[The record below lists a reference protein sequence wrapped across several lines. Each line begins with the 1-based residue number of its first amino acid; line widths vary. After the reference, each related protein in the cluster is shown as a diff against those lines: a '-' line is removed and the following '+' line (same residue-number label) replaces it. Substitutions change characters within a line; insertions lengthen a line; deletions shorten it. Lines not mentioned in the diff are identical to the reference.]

1 MTSRPTPDLTPLH
14 DLTKAIATTI
24 AETPVRLGSPEGA
37 ADLAAAVA
45 VRVAAY
51 VGSVLPTSGR
61 VLAEIAAERAAQD
74 LRRTTGDLP
83 DGTGDDAGR
92 AGDAERARSFRDI
105 SLSCGYGTWS
115 DVLAAEV
122 AEANAERAPARLRA
136 ELLQVAAV
144 ATAWIEAIDRR
155 TAEAGETK

>member
-1 MTSRPTPDLTPLH
+1 MTSRLTPDLTPLH

-61 VLAEIAAERAAQD
+61 VLGEIAAERAAQD
-74 LRRTTGDLP
+74 ARWGEQAHP
-83 DGTGDDAGR
+83 DGTGLPIYQHSARRYRDHADR
-92 AGDAERARSFRDI
+92 AAASGHLAWR
-105 SLSCGYGTWS
+105 
-115 DVLAAEV
+115 DVLLEEIHEALAESD
-122 AEANAERAPARLRA
+122 AARLRA
-136 ELLQVAAV
+136 ELVQVAAV